1 MNFWSFIAGGM
12 TVVLAEIA
20 LMFGWL
26 LWESRTWGTPGKS
39 SRPFVRRKW

>member
-26 LWESRTWGTPGKS
+26 LWESRTLGEPKHRPMGK
-39 SRPFVRRKW
+39 RW